1 MGVAMQIV
9 RVRAVTVLVMPPRCN
24 HHEHGV
30 QGNCHRDEQRE
41 RLPFRGQVIHSR
53 EGCKRRAI
61 VGVILRRLRPMICNF
76 SSQRAW
82 MPWEA
87 SAIVLA
93 CQFKRLTLPSD
104 PAA

>member
-1 MGVAMQIV
+1 MQV
-9 RVRAVTVLVMPPRCN
+9 VWVRAVSVLVMPPRCN
-24 HHEHGV
+24 CHEHGV
-30 QGNCHRDEQRE
+30 KGHCHRNKECE
-41 RLPFRGQVIHSR
+41 RLPFRGQVIHVAER
-53 EGCKRRAI
+53 CKRRAI
-61 VGVILRRLRPMICNF
+61 VGVILRRWRPMICKF